1 MSGVGY
7 AAAFLGGLLTL
18 LSPCSALL
26 LPAFFAYSFTDRTR
40 LVGRT
45 AVFYV
50 GLCLTLVPLGA
61 AGAAAGRLLYGHRDL
76 LIGIG
81 GWTVIA
87 LGAAQILG
95 LGFGFS
101 LLGRLAGRRGDAGS
115 VLSVGLLGTV
125 YGLSGFC
132 SGPLLGGI
140 LTISA
145 VGGAPVRGA
154 TMLAVYALGMA
165 APLFVLSLFWDRLDL
180 GRRRWLRGRPI
191 TVWRLRTHS
200 TSLIGG
206 LLFVAIGVSFL
217 YYDGG
222 VVLPGLVGEDTEAAA
237 EERALRIGDALP
249 DAWILGALAVVL
261 AGVAV
266 VLMWRGVRGA
276 RLAAQEDEQ
285 SAGPRDDEQADVQGQ
300 GT

>member
-26 LPAFFAYSFTDRTR
+26 LPAFFAYSFSDRTR

-45 AVFYV
+45 AVFYL

-76 LIGIG
+76 LVGIG

-95 LGFGFS
+95 LGFGLS
-101 LLGRLAGRRGDAGS
+101 RLGRLAGRGGDAGS

-154 TMLAVYALGMA
+154 ALLAVYALGMA
-165 APLFVLSLFWDRLDL
+165 APLFVLALFWDRFDL
-180 GRRRWLRGRPI
+180 GHRRWLRGRPL
-191 TVWRLRTHS
+191 TLWRLRTHS

-206 LLFVAIGVSFL
+206 VLFIVIGATFL

-222 VVLPGLVGEDTEAAA
+222 VVLPSLLGPDAEFSA
-237 EERALRIGDALP
+237 EERILRIGGALP
-249 DAWILGALAVVL
+249 DSWVLGTLAAVLAV
-261 AGVAV
+261 AAVA
-266 VLMWRGVRGA
+266 LMWRGVRGVRQA
-276 RLAAQEDEQ
+276 EEEGES
-285 SAGPRDDEQADVQGQ
+285 SANGDDEHSPAAM
-300 GT
+300 

>member
-1 MSGVGY
+1 MNGVGY

-45 AVFYV
+45 AVFYL

-95 LGFGFS
+95 LGFG
-101 LLGRLAGRRGDAGS
+101 LARLGRLAGRRGDAGS

-132 SGPLLGGI
+132 TGPLLGGI

-154 TMLAVYALGMA
+154 TLLAVYALGMA
-165 APLFVLSLFWDRLDL
+165 APLFVLALLWDRFDL
-180 GRRRWLRGRPI
+180 GHRRWLRGRPV
-191 TVWRLRTHS
+191 TLGRLRTHS
-200 TSLIGG
+200 TSLVGG
-206 LLFVAIGVSFL
+206 VLFVVIGVSFL

-222 VVLPGLVGEDTEAAA
+222 VVLPGLLGPDAEASA
-237 EERALRIGDALP
+237 EERVLRIGDALP
-249 DAWILGALAVVL
+249 DAWLLGTLAAVL
-261 AGVAV
+261 AAVAV
-266 VLMWRGVRGA
+266 TLLWRGIKAA
-276 RLAAQEDEQ
+276 RLPAEAQ
-285 SAGPRDDEQADVQGQ
+285 DDQE
-300 GT
+300 TPTR